1 MVRHLLQTMLSALLS
16 ADADAVTG
24 AEWGQPSPTRTT
36 HRNGYRHRDLDIAVP
51 KLRSGAYLPDWLMER
66 RKRAKSAL
74 ITVAAD
80 CYLAGVSTHRRA
92 PPLRATRGS

>member
-36 HRNGYRHRDLDIAVP
+36 HRNGYRHGDLDTRVGTLDIAVP
-51 KLRSGAYLPDWLMER
+51 KLRSGTYFPSVVTATAQTL
-66 RKRAKSAL
+66 RKRLDHS
-74 ITVAAD
+74 
-80 CYLAGVSTHRRA
+80 GR
-92 PPLRATRGS
+92 